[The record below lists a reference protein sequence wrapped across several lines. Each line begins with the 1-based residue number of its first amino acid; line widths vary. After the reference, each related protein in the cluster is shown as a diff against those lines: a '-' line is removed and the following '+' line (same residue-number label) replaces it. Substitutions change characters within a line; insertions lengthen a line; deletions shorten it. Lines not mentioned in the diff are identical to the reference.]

1 MQLAAE
7 ITMMSTDTPAQ
18 TIAARMVNTLLR
30 ALAPGEEVCVE
41 SELLKHFPF
50 ARVGEAAERPAE
62 LRMPTMANGA
72 L

>member
-7 ITMMSTDTPAQ
+7 ITMMSSDTHAQ
-18 TIAARMVNTLLR
+18 TIAARMINTLLR

-50 ARVGEAAERPAE
+50 ARVGEPATRHAD
-62 LRMPTMANGA
+62 LRIPTTAHGA